1 MKRYRLSLH
10 VTRPSP
16 LPKKIPL
23 RPPVP
28 PFHPTTH
35 SSFTTIPYIPTPPD
49 RSTHSL
55 TIRKKCNTTAHPP
68 PPVPTS
74 QFSPRRNSQ
83 GPPCDAKREGSRP
96 EVWRAS
102 LDNLAFPRP
111 LSNGQYSIIRTS
123 LHRQTTKSEALLR
136 HAVGRGWTNGVRQR
150 PWKTRPMGCSNGTN
164 EPAKYIGLV
173 LLVVWKRIRFIT
185 EGRRSRVCSSLSV
198 SPMPGFLERLFFFNR
213 RSVGERRGEGCVC
226 VCV

>member
-1 MKRYRLSLH
+1 MLPALPLSQKK
-10 VTRPSP
+10 SP
-16 LPKKIPL
+16 CGLLCPPFTQPPTPL
-23 RPPVP
+23 SPPFLTYQPPLIGVLIASQLGKSATLQRPP
-28 PFHPTTH
+28 
-35 SSFTTIPYIPTPPD
+35 
-49 RSTHSL
+49 
-55 TIRKKCNTTAHPP
+55 A

-164 EPAKYIGLV
+164 EPAKYIGSV